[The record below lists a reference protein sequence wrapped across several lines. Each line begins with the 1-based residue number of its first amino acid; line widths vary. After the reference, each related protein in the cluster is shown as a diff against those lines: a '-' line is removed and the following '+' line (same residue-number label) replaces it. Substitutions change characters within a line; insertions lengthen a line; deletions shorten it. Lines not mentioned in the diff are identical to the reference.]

1 MVPKYLR
8 RTQAEMDWHN
18 KTGKAFG
25 PDSDY
30 VEEV

>member
-8 RTQAEMDWHN
+8 RTQAEIDWHN

-25 PDSDY
+25 SDSDY